1 LHSHKVP
8 WTCLV
13 LLQPK
18 TKHLRLFLHEALCE
32 FLLYIGFELDD
43 MANARARPIASIL
56 ASRHCQPIA
65 EVPHVLHNLVDSVC
79 VSEGVAA
86 AAED

>member
-1 LHSHKVP
+1 MHSPKLP
-8 WTCLV
+8 LTCFV

-18 TKHLRLFLHEALCE
+18 TNRLRFFLHEALCKT
-32 FLLYIGFELDD
+32 LLHIVFELDD
-43 MANARARPIASIL
+43 LANARACLIASIL